1 MHWTTPSYSDM
12 RFGFEITMYIAA
24 RYAGVGRVALAGL
37 FADAARLSVH
47 GRAILLA
54 IRVDRPPQGQH

>member
-1 MHWTTPSYSDM
+1 M

-24 RYAGVGRVALAGL
+24 RYAGVGRIALAGL

-54 IRVDRPPQGQH
+54 IRVDRLPQGQH